1 MFNVI
6 HVWLSF
12 FQPLYFLSCR
22 YLHESF
28 QPPIVHQNFEP
39 ANVLLDNRFSVR
51 VAECGLE
58 KLLASSSV
66 TQVRYNMCDKLFH
79 VFIEVLKLP

>member
-1 MFNVI
+1 
-6 HVWLSF
+6 
-12 FQPLYFLSCR
+12 
-22 YLHESF
+22 
-28 QPPIVHQNFEP
+28 VHQNFEP
-39 ANVLLDNRFSVR
+39 ANVLLDNKFSVR